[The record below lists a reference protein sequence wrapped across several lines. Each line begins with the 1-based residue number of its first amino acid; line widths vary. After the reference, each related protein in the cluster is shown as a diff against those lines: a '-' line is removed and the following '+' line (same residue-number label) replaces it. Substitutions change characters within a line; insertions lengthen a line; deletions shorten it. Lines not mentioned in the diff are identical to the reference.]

1 MTSTPTEQVTEPDS
15 AQVADAGAGAGTVE
29 APLSPTAGN
38 GADAARTAEAPAPAA
53 KPRTRL
59 LALDAARGLAIVVMT
74 VVMNPGPV
82 AHMPAQ
88 LHHPD
93 WTGLTF
99 ADLFFPLFLVCVGVA
114 MTLSPR
120 GLDVRHV
127 LYRTGMLL
135 VLGIALNSLKHET
148 FAKTGVLQHIAVSYL
163 VAFLILRLPRR
174 WQVPVAVAMLLA
186 YWAAFVAW
194 APGSDPWAQS
204 GTLAH
209 TVDRHLFGG
218 FTTEG
223 TLQSLISSLT
233 VLAGAFVG
241 RMVKAVPDPRR
252 LMGMLAVRA
261 VGLIALGAAFGFV
274 VPLNKHVW
282 TPSFAVLSIGTSL
295 GWLALGIWLI
305 DIRGARRATAP
316 LVHLGANPIAIYI
329 GFFAALSLL
338 RNYGEA
344 LSPAVV
350 PFGSPELGACLYAAG
365 WTVLWWLVAYALYR
379 RRIFLKL

>member
-1 MTSTPTEQVTEPDS
+1 MTATPTATASNATTPN
-15 AQVADAGAGAGTVE
+15 APAAGASA
-29 APLSPTAGN
+29 
-38 GADAARTAEAPAPAA
+38 AEAPA
-53 KPRTRL
+53 RTRPPRL
-59 LALDAARGLAIVVMT
+59 LALDAARGLAIVVML

-120 GLDVRHV
+120 GMDVRHV
-127 LYRTGMLL
+127 LYRAGVLL

-148 FAKTGVLQHIAVSYL
+148 FAKTGVLQHIAVSYV
-163 VAFLILRLPRR
+163 VAYLLLRLPRR
-174 WQVPVAVAMLLA
+174 WQLPVAGAMLLA
-186 YWAAFVAW
+186 YWAVFVIW
-194 APGSDPWAQS
+194 APGSDPWSQS

-209 TVDRHLFGG
+209 TVDGRLFDG

-223 TLQSLISSLT
+223 TLQSLISSVT

-241 RMVKAVPDPRR
+241 RMVKAEPDRSL
-252 LMGMLAVRA
+252 LMRKLAVRGA
-261 VGLIALGAAFGFV
+261 GLIAVGAAFAFV
-274 VPLNKHVW
+274 VPLNKHLW
-282 TPSFAVLSIGTSL
+282 TPSFTVLTIGTSL
-295 GWLALGIWLI
+295 AWIALGIWLI
-305 DIRGARRATAP
+305 DLRGARRATAP

-338 RNYGEA
+338 RNYGDPILPTIE
-344 LSPAVV
+344 PA
-350 PFGSPELGACLYAAG
+350 GSAALGAYLYAAV